1 VETSKVF
8 ASLEDRSGWTG
19 IRRWLLE
26 GGVVGFPAEYAYA
39 LAEVPTKRPP
49 GEDRRLYRIK
59 GRPEGKPVLYLAGS
73 LRIVARFA
81 KIPDDPI
88 RKRLLTGPSRFL
100 TVLLPA
106 TPLAL
111 ALGMAKSG
119 KVAFRIPPD
128 RTLREFLV
136 FLGEPLSGTSLN
148 PSGSPPLTTREEIRR
163 IFPELAVVDG
173 GFRPGSPVSPILD
186 LSSREKKMLRG
197 SCRQAERLWKNRL

>member
-1 VETSKVF
+1 MDAAPVF
-8 ASLEDRSGWTG
+8 ASLKDRSGWRE
-19 IRRWLLE
+19 IRRYFLE

-49 GEDRRLYRIK
+49 GETRRLTRIK
-59 GRPEGKPVLYLAGS
+59 GRPEGKSVLYLAGS

-81 KIPDDPI
+81 KLPKDPA
-88 RKRLLTGPSRFL
+88 KNRLMTGPSRFL
-100 TVLLPA
+100 TILLPA

-148 PSGSPPLTTREEIRR
+148 PSGSPPLTTREAIHK
-163 IFPELAVVDG
+163 IFPDLAVVDG
-173 GFRPGSPVSPILD
+173 GFRPGAPVSPILD
-186 LSSREKKMLRG
+186 PYSREKRVLRG
-197 SCRQAERLWKNRL
+197 SWRQAERFFKN